1 MKNLILTVI
10 LGSIIGFNSISFS
23 MEGPKDPKNT
33 EIKKEFSDVLSL
45 FFGHELNLD
54 STLRESC
61 IKFLEKQVD
70 GKDIV
75 KGKNYAY
82 FHQMWTLTDPVEMYK
97 SEDLVKSFN
106 EAIHQDIYKDY
117 FGRMEGRSYWVD
129 VIQKGDKYYLVI
141 AVN

>member
-1 MKNLILTVI
+1 MKNLISKIV
-10 LGSIIGFNSISFS
+10 LGSFILFASNSFS
-23 MEGPKDPKNT
+23 MEAYNDPKPT

-61 IKFLEKQVD
+61 IKFVEKESE

-97 SEDLVKSFN
+97 SEDLVKSFDR
-106 EAIHQDIYKDY
+106 AIHQDIYKDY
-117 FGRMEGRSYWVD
+117 FSRMEGDSYWVE